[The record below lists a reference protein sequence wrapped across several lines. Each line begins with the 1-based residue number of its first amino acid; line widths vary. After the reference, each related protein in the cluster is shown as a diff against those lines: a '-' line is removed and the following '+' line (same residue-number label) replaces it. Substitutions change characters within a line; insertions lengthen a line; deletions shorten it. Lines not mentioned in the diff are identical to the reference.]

1 MSFLTFGG
9 KFPDSLLSWLLKG
22 NREYLTNP
30 QFIFFFRQ
38 SVQFKKELPKSLPAR
53 APTIYI
59 HRKSKQ
65 PAITVTV
72 FFLHLLLKLRRLFS
86 TRCETKEKR
95 IISYQDQN
103 LKRLNHEIPGGRI
116 KLTVSWHCFV
126 GKVTTIFQFSK
137 KIPIFVRF
145 LSITV
150 QRVTRFCSIYT
161 CLSCSIINL
170 IILQVYWV
178 DFGTE
183 RLPRFWILRQA
194 LILN

>member
-1 MSFLTFGG
+1 MYVSFLTFGG

-30 QFIFFFRQ
+30 QFIIFFRQ

-72 FFLHLLLKLRRLFS
+72 LFFTFASKIEKTVQSS

-103 LKRLNHEIPGGRI
+103 LKRLNHEILGGRI
-116 KLTVSWHCFV
+116 KLTVS
-126 GKVTTIFQFSK
+126 
-137 KIPIFVRF
+137 
-145 LSITV
+145 
-150 QRVTRFCSIYT
+150 
-161 CLSCSIINL
+161 
-170 IILQVYWV
+170 
-178 DFGTE
+178 
-183 RLPRFWILRQA
+183 
-194 LILN
+194 